1 MNDNFLKRLLV
12 LFIVSIF
19 TSALGFSQVKP
30 IIGVAGIEHES
41 NSFNIKKTDLKDF
54 NVTIGESQ
62 QERSKRFFAGSTAKT
77 INAGYIAGA
86 KQFGLELYPTL
97 LTSANP
103 MGPVTD
109 RAFNVLM
116 NEIITG
122 LKAGP
127 KLQGI
132 LLNLHGAMVV
142 ESYPSGDEE
151 LVRRVRNAFGP
162 AMPIVVTHDFHANIT
177 PKMVELCNVLI
188 TFKITICTNH
198 YNWQQQ
204 DENESTYI
212 ISSPFMKAEALK

>member
-1 MNDNFLKRLLV
+1 MNNNFLKKFLV

-41 NSFNIKKTDLKDF
+41 NSFNVKKTDLKDF

-103 MGPVTD
+103 ME
-109 RAFNVLM
+109 M
-116 NEIITG
+116 
-122 LKAGP
+122 
-127 KLQGI
+127 
-132 LLNLHGAMVV
+132 
-142 ESYPSGDEE
+142 Y
-151 LVRRVRNAFGP
+151 
-162 AMPIVVTHDFHANIT
+162 
-177 PKMVELCNVLI
+177 
-188 TFKITICTNH
+188 
-198 YNWQQQ
+198 
-204 DENESTYI
+204 
-212 ISSPFMKAEALK
+212 